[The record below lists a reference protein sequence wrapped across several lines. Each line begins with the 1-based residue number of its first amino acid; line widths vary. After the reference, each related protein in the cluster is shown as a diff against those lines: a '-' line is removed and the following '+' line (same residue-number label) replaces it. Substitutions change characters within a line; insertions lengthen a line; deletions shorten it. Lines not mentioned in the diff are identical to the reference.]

1 MDYQSTGRRDARTGS
16 QYPEKESVTV
26 FMHVGGRAGGDGPAG
41 SRAHSSDTPAPSKE
55 LGRVH
60 SPQQDFLLSKTPNSI
75 RASNVT
81 KPHFPALLKA
91 GCDHVFHVLAN
102 ETWAEVCEPSRK
114 TALGEPLTWSFSFL
128 FFSPFPPFCVF
139 PRSRKMMAGALA
151 AMSDQT

>member
-1 MDYQSTGRRDARTGS
+1 MWEAGQEGMDPQGAGHTRQTHQLQQRART
-16 QYPEKESVTV
+16 
-26 FMHVGGRAGGDGPAG
+26 RALAATGCLA
-41 SRAHSSDTPAPSKE
+41 
-55 LGRVH
+55 
-60 SPQQDFLLSKTPNSI
+60 QQD

-91 GCDHVFHVLAN
+91 GCDHVFHRLAN

-114 TALGEPLTWSFSFL
+114 TGLEEPLTWSFSVSKKGTFL

-151 AMSDQT
+151 AMSDQTW